1 MSCRWKGYFIL
12 LKLWNTIIL
21 SKIFIILLLWYF
33 LYIEYRCWLYFNQTS
48 LCQCPSR
55 EESRKKASQVLNIL
69 ILVEVYLKNNQK
81 TVHKV
86 KGFKIQYFYATVRG
100 SNFAKKFR
108 SRWKWF
114 PFKVNIAWKDESK
127 RLIIEWSR
135 KTEII
140 KLKQ

>member
-1 MSCRWKGYFIL
+1 MPMSKQRGEQKEGKPGIEYFKIGWSL
-12 LKLWNTIIL
+12 LK
-21 SKIFIILLLWYF
+21 
-33 LYIEYRCWLYFNQTS
+33 
-48 LCQCPSR
+48 
-55 EESRKKASQVLNIL
+55 KKKKKFTRSI
-69 ILVEVYLKNNQK
+69 
-81 TVHKV
+81 